1 MLRRASIGNVLAMLA
16 GLALLAG
23 CGILPASELRDAAP
37 ERARATEP
45 GLIAG
50 LFTRRPPELP
60 DAVAVSNLRAATV
73 ERASGGVILRVTGVA
88 PTQGYFAPTL
98 AARTEDG
105 PDAAGLLTVSFL
117 AVPPLEPQQIGPERT
132 RLLLAAAYASD
143 LELRGVRGIRLVA
156 GPNVRTLPLPP
167 R

>member
-1 MLRRASIGNVLAMLA
+1 MALALA

-23 CGILPASELRDAAP
+23 CGVLGPSGPSRRPEP
-37 ERARATEP
+37 ERARASEP

-60 DAVAVSNLRAATV
+60 DAVAIATLRTAAV
-73 ERASGGVILRVTGVA
+73 ERSAGGVILRVTGVA
-88 PTQGYFAPTL
+88 PTQGYFNATL
-98 AARTEDG
+98 APLNEGA
-105 PDAAGLLTVSFL
+105 PDAAGLVTVRFL
-117 AVPPLEPQQIGPERT
+117 ATPPLAPQQVGPERT

-143 LELRGVRGIRLVA
+143 AELRGVRGFRLVA
-156 GPNVRTLPLPP
+156 GPNVQTLALPP

>member
-1 MLRRASIGNVLAMLA
+1 MLRRASIGNVFATLA

-23 CGILPASELRDAAP
+23 CGVLPASERRDAAP
-37 ERARATEP
+37 ERASASES

-50 LFTRRPPELP
+50 LFTRRSPELP

-73 ERASGGVILRVTGVA
+73 ERASGGVIVRVTGVA

-98 AARTEDG
+98 LARTQDG

-117 AVPPLEPQQIGPERT
+117 AVPPLESQQIGPERT
-132 RLLLAAAYASD
+132 RLLLGAAYASD

-156 GPNVRTLPLPP
+156 GPNVQILSLPS